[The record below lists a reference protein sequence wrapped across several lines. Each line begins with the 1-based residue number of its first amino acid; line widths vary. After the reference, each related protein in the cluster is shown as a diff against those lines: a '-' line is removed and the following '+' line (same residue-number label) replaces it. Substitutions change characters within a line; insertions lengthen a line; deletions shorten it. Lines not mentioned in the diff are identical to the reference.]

1 MTVLRLNLISNIAL
15 VAGALAWLVKFAT
28 ILASEGRET
37 VTGVPALLYTV
48 GLLLLA
54 GGVVGIALR
63 LTRGRPLLARVAASV
78 LAPLLLF
85 STFLGL
91 DFLVKSLIPSGWP
104 DYVEDEAGI
113 VFTAAVWQ
121 IVGLALVFSRRSEE
135 RMP

>member
-1 MTVLRLNLISNIAL
+1 MNLISSLAI

-28 ILASEGRET
+28 IQASDGRET
-37 VTGVPALLYTV
+37 FSGAPALLYDV

-63 LTRGRPLLARVAASV
+63 LTRGRPLLVRVAASV
-78 LAPLLLF
+78 LEPPLFF

-91 DFLVKSLIPSGWP
+91 DFLVKPLIPSGWP

-113 VFTAAVWQ
+113 AVTAAVWL
-121 IVGLALVFSRRSEE
+121 IVGLTLVFSRRNEE
-135 RMP
+135 RVP